1 MLKKML
7 FIVFMTIFS
16 FNSLNADL
24 VSNKVNFSAVY
35 GFDDE
40 GKKVYIT
47 NKDLEGYFTF
57 IWYFDVKCYYC
68 KESLPKVK
76 DVVEWIDK
84 NYRDEIKIMF
94 TSVKPQEFNELRE
107 YLGQVGLED
116 RVISYVETWEDL
128 EYMNV
133 ASTPTLI
140 VLDPYMNIVDKIE
153 NGTNPTN
160 YKRHIRYILTKWEEQ
175 KNK

>member
-1 MLKKML
+1 MFKK
-7 FIVFMTIFS
+7 IFLYSLLATLS
-16 FNSLNADL
+16 FTSLNADV
-24 VSNKVNFSAVY
+24 VSNKTNFRAVFSVDENGKQTYVN
-35 GFDDE
+35 
-40 GKKVYIT
+40 K
-47 NKDLEGYFTF
+47 KDLEGSFTF
-57 IWYFDVKCYYC
+57 IWYFDLKCHYC

-84 NYRDEIKIMF
+84 NYKEDIKIMF
-94 TSVKPQEFNELRE
+94 TSVRPQEFSQLKE
-107 YLGQVGLED
+107 YLGQVGLDD
-116 RVISYVETWEDL
+116 RVITYVETWEDL

-133 ASTPTLI
+133 NSTPTLI

-153 NGTNPTN
+153 NGTNPTT